1 MWMGPDPINRL
12 TQMMRFITLD
22 TPSGS
27 LLITIG
33 ADVEEWDAF
42 LPVAEEILDGISFP
56 DLD

>member
-1 MWMGPDPINRL
+1 
-12 TQMMRFITLD
+12 MMRFITLD

-42 LPVAEEILDGISFP
+42 LPVAEEILAGISFP